1 MITLTCDNCNYT
13 TTDKS
18 NFRRH
23 LKTSVHKKKIS
34 LQNYN
39 IHPTQSTQNTQ
50 ATSEISVIEHK
61 SNIHKCKCGKIFL
74 HHSSLSRHKIKC
86 AYIEKDNEVVELK
99 GQVASMNNK
108 LDNMNKMIY
117 ELVKSNKNQK
127 MSTSN
132 HYNISVKTYIQQNY
146 PDAPMIEEPSS
157 YAKLNYE
164 NQELIDTLIYKYKHK
179 CLHEYLGDFLVEY
192 YKKDDPS
199 NQSIWSSDISRL
211 TYLIKEA
218 LVDKKSIWN
227 HDYKGVKTK
236 KYIVEPLLQYVKKY
250 IASYWEKNL
259 NKPTN
264 KKKEV
269 DVDALAKRQAD
280 YNITYAIESDIDNGI
295 MANDIIKYIA
305 SHFRMDKHTANI
317 TFIDHDQEDDE

>member
-1 MITLTCDNCNYT
+1 MTTFTCNNCNYS

-18 NFRRH
+18 NYRRH
-23 LKTSVHKKKIS
+23 MRSKTHVLISQSVNLNQNIAIQNPDNETITVKPKKPKKTKKVIVHKC
-34 LQNYN
+34 
-39 IHPTQSTQNTQ
+39 
-50 ATSEISVIEHK
+50 E
-61 SNIHKCKCGKIFL
+61 CGKIFS
-74 HHSSLSRHKIKC
+74 HQPSLSRHRKTCTVVVKENDMDNLKEQVNDIKNMMMQLL
-86 AYIEKDNEVVELK
+86 EKPSGN
-99 GQVASMNNK
+99 
-108 LDNMNKMIY
+108 
-117 ELVKSNKNQK
+117 
-127 MSTSN
+127 N
-132 HYNISVKTYIQQNY
+132 HYNISVRTYIQQNY
-146 PDAPMIEEPSS
+146 PDAPMIEEPTS

-199 NQSIWSSDISRL
+199 TQSIWSSDISRL

-259 NKPTN
+259 NKSTN